1 MIPNYGYPNYGYP
14 YNQQAMNNVYQ
25 SNQLQQN
32 QTLQPQQANQ
42 NEIPAIMVDNDA
54 AVEAY
59 PVGMG
64 NTVILMDYKRQK
76 FWIKTSDGV
85 TPKITEHEFKI
96 TSGDDQP
103 EAKVSREEFD
113 ALSKNVEELKK
124 FMDDLK

>member
-1 MIPNYGYPNYGYP
+1 MINYGYPNYGYP
-14 YNQQAMNNVYQ
+14 YNQQTINNGYPAT
-25 SNQLQQN
+25 QLQQN
-32 QTLQPQQANQ
+32 QTLQSQQVNQ

-54 AVEAY
+54 AVENY

-96 TSGDDQP
+96 TSGDNP
-103 EAKVSREEFD
+103 SATSVSREEFD

>member
-1 MIPNYGYPNYGYP
+1 MGFMNAVWGKYLSDLGYQRQIIP
-14 YNQQAMNNVYQ
+14 
-25 SNQLQQN
+25 
-32 QTLQPQQANQ
+32 

-96 TSGDDQP
+96 ISGDGQP
-103 EAKVSREEFD
+103 ESKVSREEFD